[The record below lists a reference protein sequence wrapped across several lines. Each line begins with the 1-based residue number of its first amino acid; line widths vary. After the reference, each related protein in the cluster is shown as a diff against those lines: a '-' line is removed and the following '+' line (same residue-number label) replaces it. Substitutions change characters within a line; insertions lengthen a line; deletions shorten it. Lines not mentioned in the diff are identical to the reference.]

1 LSCPDATPA
10 IVPGAPGRAA
20 RVSGHPL
27 REGGPGAATSLVQP
41 RLGIAHEE
49 VVPTAQQF
57 DVVII
62 GGGPAGYAAALRGG
76 LAGLNIAVVEKE
88 KVGGTCLH
96 RGCIPAKEF
105 LETATVYR
113 TVTGA
118 KEFGIEV
125 EAPSVQFAQSQAR
138 KQKVVDQLWKGLQGL
153 MKKRKVTT
161 FAGTGTL
168 GADHLV
174 RVDDGTELQGKHVI
188 LASGSVPRTIPG
200 FDVDGN
206 LVMTSDEVLSLERL
220 PSSAV
225 VIGGGA
231 IGCEF
236 ASMLSDLGSQ
246 VTVLEALPKILPGCD
261 RDVADV
267 VLRSFKKRGIDV
279 KTGVKVTGHAPAPDS
294 GSTTV
299 KFGEGEELNVEA
311 VVVSVG
317 RRPLSDNL
325 GLEGTKVQV
334 DRRGFVEVDEYM
346 RTSEPGVFAAGD
358 LVDTPALAHVG
369 FAEAI
374 VIIDQILG
382 DRVTPV
388 DYTKV
393 PWCIYCHP
401 EVAFVGLSEDAAL
414 EAGLEVVTKKDPYG
428 GNGRAL
434 IVGEPEGLVKVICEK
449 LPDGSAG
456 TILGVHMV
464 GPWVTEQ
471 LGQAYLSVNWEA
483 TPAEAAH
490 FIQPHPTLS
499 ETFGETL
506 LALTGRGLH
515 VG

>member
-1 LSCPDATPA
+1 M
-10 IVPGAPGRAA
+10 
-20 RVSGHPL
+20 
-27 REGGPGAATSLVQP
+27 
-41 RLGIAHEE
+41 
-49 VVPTAQQF
+49 VPTAQQF

-76 LAGLNIAVVEKE
+76 LAGLNIAVVEKD

-125 EAPSVQFAQSQAR
+125 EAPAIQFAQSQAR

-161 FAGTGTL
+161 FEGTGTL

-174 RVDDGTELQGKHVI
+174 RVSDGTELVGKHVI

-200 FDVDGN
+200 FDVDGK

-236 ASMLSDLGSQ
+236 ASMLSDLGTQ

-261 RDVADV
+261 KDVADV
-267 VLRSFKKRGIDV
+267 VLRSFKKRGIEV
-279 KTGVKVTGHAPAPDS
+279 RTGVKVTGHTPAADGS
-294 GSTTV
+294 STTV
-299 KFGEGEELNVEA
+299 QFGDGESVQVEA

-325 GLEGTKVQV
+325 GLERTKVQV

-346 RTSEPGVFAAGD
+346 RTAEPGVFAAGD

-382 DRVTPV
+382 DKVVPV
-388 DYTKV
+388 DYTRV

-401 EVAFVGLSEDAAL
+401 EVAFAGLSEDAAR

-434 IVGEPEGLVKVICEK
+434 IVGEPDGLVKVICEK
-449 LPDGSAG
+449 KPDGGAG
-456 TILGVHMV
+456 RILGVHMV

-483 TPAEAAH
+483 TPEEAAH

-499 ETFGETL
+499 ETFGETV

>member
-1 LSCPDATPA
+1 M
-10 IVPGAPGRAA
+10 
-20 RVSGHPL
+20 
-27 REGGPGAATSLVQP
+27 
-41 RLGIAHEE
+41 
-49 VVPTAQQF
+49 VPTAQQF
-57 DVVII
+57 DVVVI

-118 KEFGIEV
+118 KEFGIAVDPPAIE
-125 EAPSVQFAQSQAR
+125 FGQSQAR
-138 KQKVVDQLWKGLQGL
+138 KQKVVGQLWKGLQGL
-153 MKKRKVTT
+153 MKKRKITT
-161 FAGTGTL
+161 FIGTGSL
-168 GADHLV
+168 GPDHLV
-174 RVDDGTELQGKHVI
+174 RIDDGTELVGTHVI
-188 LASGSVPRTIPG
+188 LASGSVPRSIPG
-200 FDVDGN
+200 FEVDGD
-206 LVMTSDEVLSLERL
+206 LVLTSDEVLDLEKL

-236 ASMLSDLGSQ
+236 ASMLSDLGAQ

-279 KTGVKVTGHAPAPDS
+279 RTGVTVTGHTPS
-294 GSTTV
+294 GDGQSTTV
-299 KFGEGEELNVEA
+299 NFGEGEQVTVDA
-311 VVVSVG
+311 VVMSVG
-317 RRPLSDNL
+317 RRPLSGNL
-325 GLEGTKVQV
+325 GLEGTKVAV
-334 DRRGFVEVDEYM
+334 DQRGFVEVDEYM
-346 RTSEPGVFAAGD
+346 RTGEPGVFAAGD

-369 FAEAI
+369 FAEAV

-382 DRVTPV
+382 DAVVPV
-388 DYTKV
+388 DYAKV

-401 EVAFVGLSEDAAL
+401 EVAFAGLSEEAAR
-414 EAGLEVVTKKDPYG
+414 EAGFEVVTKKDPYG

-434 IVGEPEGLVKVICEK
+434 IVGEPDGLVKVICEK
-449 LPDGSAG
+449 GPDGKAG
-456 TILGVHMV
+456 RVLGVHMV

-483 TPAEAAH
+483 TPQEVAH
-490 FIQPHPTLS
+490 YIQPHPTLS
-499 ETFGETL
+499 ETFGETM